1 MVLEPGIGP
10 GQVDPSRR
18 LLLYSPVK
26 FKGAWPG
33 PEQPD
38 ARFLNDDL
46 SKENNP
52 VRQLLLAAFA
62 GASLVLSV
70 GANAA
75 GDAAAGKSKSAVCAA
90 CHGATG
96 TSPNA
101 MWPNLA
107 GQKEAYLLKQLKAFK
122 SGARKDPMMTP
133 MASPLSDQ
141 DMANLAAYYSSQKP
155 K

>member
-1 MVLEPGIGP
+1 M
-10 GQVDPSRR
+10 
-18 LLLYSPVK
+18 
-26 FKGAWPG
+26 
-33 PEQPD
+33 
-38 ARFLNDDL
+38 
-46 SKENNP
+46 
-52 VRQLLLAAFA
+52 RQLLLAAFA

-70 GANAA
+70 GASAA
-75 GDAAAGKSKSAVCAA
+75 GDAAAGKSKSVVCAA

-122 SGARKDPMMTP
+122 SGARKDPMMAP
-133 MASPLSDQ
+133 MTSPLSDQ
-141 DMANLAAYYSSQKP
+141 DMANLAAYFSSQKP

>member
-1 MVLEPGIGP
+1 M
-10 GQVDPSRR
+10 
-18 LLLYSPVK
+18 
-26 FKGAWPG
+26 
-33 PEQPD
+33 
-38 ARFLNDDL
+38 
-46 SKENNP
+46 
-52 VRQLLLAAFA
+52 RQLLLAALA

-75 GDAAAGKSKSAVCAA
+75 GDAAAGKSKSVVCAA

-107 GQKEAYLLKQLKAFK
+107 GQKEAYLLKQLKDFK
-122 SGARKDPMMTP
+122 SGARKDPMMAP
-133 MASPLSDQ
+133 MTSALSDQ
-141 DMANLAAYYSSQKP
+141 DMANLAAYFSSQKP